1 MSCSREKWTV
11 CTSNNA
17 TAYISSTSN
26 RPLCEDVVICFIIVV
41 DINLIVSTEKQC
53 WKLHTLTGFILTAK
67 RLTPGVMDAHDVIFL
82 FIVVSSS
89 FITTLN
95 GDDSLQNSD
104 PTKVYNYLMTTNDQG
119 VIQYFQSQDEGCQPG
134 QTKTGPQFSN
144 PKQKPEGIIII
155 IGGQQRQNT
164 QQLEQPQQ
172 QGPNLSPVSPSSY
185 DDNFCV
191 DYGKSVCISISHF
204 QSLSLLSEGL

>member
-1 MSCSREKWTV
+1 MFCSRKKWTV

-17 TAYISSTSN
+17 TAYINSTSN
-26 RPLCEDVVICFIIVV
+26 RPLCEGVVICFIIVV
-41 DINLIVSTEKQC
+41 DINLIVSTEKQR

-89 FITTLN
+89 FITLN

-104 PTKVYNYLMTTNDQG
+104 PTKVYNYPVTTNDQG

-144 PKQKPEGIIII
+144 PKQNAEGIII
-155 IGGQQRQNT
+155 IGGQQQ
-164 QQLEQPQQ
+164 QKIKQLEQPQQ

-185 DDNFCV
+185 DDNFCT
-191 DYGKSVCISISHF
+191 DYGKSVCISLSHF